1 MTKIRFNP
9 RLSTMQNIANRNM
22 VNTKAKKYY
31 GYDFCAD
38 KTSIK
43 EFPSDKKSIV
53 RYTKDKTKE
62 SAFSESSGQHL
73 GTLHE
78 YDNGSFINAYR
89 GTFIINYGKKPSAS
103 VKFKSFRDML
113 EYFRENLPT
122 ITKSH
127 LR

>member
-1 MTKIRFNP
+1 MAKIRFNP
-9 RLSTMQNIANRNM
+9 KLSTTQNIANKNLI
-22 VNTKAKKYY
+22 NTKTKNYY
-31 GYDFCAD
+31 GYYTYAD
-38 KTSIK
+38 EVNGLSAN
-43 EFPSDKKSIV
+43 KKSII
-53 RYTKDKTKE
+53 RYTKDKTKT
-62 SAFSESSGQHL
+62 SAFTQSGQHT

-78 YDNGSFINAYR
+78 YNNGSYINAYR
-89 GTFIINYGKKPSAS
+89 GTFIITLNKKPSAS